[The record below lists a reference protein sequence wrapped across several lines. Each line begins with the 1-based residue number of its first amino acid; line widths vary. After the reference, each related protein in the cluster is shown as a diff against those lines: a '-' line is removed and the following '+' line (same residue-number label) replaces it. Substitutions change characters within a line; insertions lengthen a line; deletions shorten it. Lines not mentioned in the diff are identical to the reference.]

1 MCSDWL
7 KCVCSFARAARLQTG
22 SDGHTWRGSV
32 LISSPHRSRAEG
44 VWGRLLQSAGG
55 CRSDN
60 ELFGEAQNPRFHIAD
75 SQTRRESSTRSRG
88 VVEKRSKRDET
99 QNRNLCK
106 HKEKDKH
113 CRQTSG
119 VFFLFSLSQQLSQFL
134 WFGSKASWQAEHKG
148 LRCCG
153 WESSEVH
160 RGCSPDSSTVN
171 KFLTGLPLARMRCCR
186 FPAISF
192 PSIPHPFS
200 ITRITLWVSVLR
212 ARSEEDSS
220 CQLRWLPRV
229 CLFAPVLARSP
240 VTSHASYLTA
250 LEGGAV
256 VIGAIRHAVQHLA
269 EPSGW
274 PARDTCSFL
283 TYCTG
288 KC

>member
-7 KCVCSFARAARLQTG
+7 KCVRSFARAARLQTG
-22 SDGHTWRGSV
+22 SERHTWRGSV

-88 VVEKRSKRDET
+88 VVEKRSKRHET

-106 HKEKDKH
+106 HKEKDQH

-134 WFGSKASWQAEHKG
+134 WFGSKASWLAEHKG

-171 KFLTGLPLARMRCCR
+171 KFLTGRCRSQGCNAAASQPSVFLPSPTLFQLQGSHCESLSWGQGQRKTAPVSSDDYPEFVCLRPCPLAL
-186 FPAISF
+186 
-192 PSIPHPFS
+192 PSRATPH
-200 ITRITLWVSVLR
+200 I
-212 ARSEEDSS
+212 
-220 CQLRWLPRV
+220 
-229 CLFAPVLARSP
+229 
-240 VTSHASYLTA
+240 
-250 LEGGAV
+250 
-256 VIGAIRHAVQHLA
+256 
-269 EPSGW
+269 
-274 PARDTCSFL
+274 
-283 TYCTG
+283 
-288 KC
+288 